1 MGASGPG
8 GPRVLRRRGTRAA
21 CVPCSG
27 LESVETRGLGNELE
41 VVGHGVRAPGRLG
54 RRGVLVPRIARA
66 DGVMR
71 AVSWVNFPSY
81 PWSCQGSITL
91 GDFLSLFNPN
101 TQFIVHLIWN
111 HIFLFNDQPAHW

>member
-1 MGASGPG
+1 M
-8 GPRVLRRRGTRAA
+8 
-21 CVPCSG
+21 PCSG